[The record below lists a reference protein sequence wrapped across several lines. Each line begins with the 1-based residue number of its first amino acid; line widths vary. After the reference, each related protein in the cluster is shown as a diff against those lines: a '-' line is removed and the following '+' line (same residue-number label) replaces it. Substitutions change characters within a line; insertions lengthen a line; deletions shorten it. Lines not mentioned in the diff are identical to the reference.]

1 MRRCEH
7 EFVCWAMAEYGDAEC
22 PGPCDAYAPM
32 VDVDALLKLA
42 DEIQMDGADSLDDED
57 WCKGLL
63 YEYAHRIREALG
75 VQDG

>member
-7 EFVCWAMAEYGDAEC
+7 ECVCWGMVEYGDAEC

-42 DEIQMDGADSLDDED
+42 DELDTCTVDRLNHLGEADRIS
-57 WCKGLL
+57 GR
-63 YEYAHRIREALG
+63 EYARRIREALG
-75 VQDG
+75 VSK